1 MTDAILAQRLLQHKL
16 YNVDKNGS
24 PSRYTL
30 IAVCIEHETR

>member
-1 MTDAILAQRLLQHKL
+1 MIDAILAQRLLQQQF

-30 IAVCIEHETR
+30 IAVCIEHEAR